1 MLACAIGDCNI
12 DVFIMEPS
20 PQKLRQKSGGMLILG
35 VTDNFDN
42 NEKAVDVN
50 LPNMQ

>member
-1 MLACAIGDCNI
+1 MRRVLSSAHKLTLPQWNRPFRNYVKNQGD
-12 DVFIMEPS
+12 
-20 PQKLRQKSGGMLILG
+20 MLILG

-50 LPNMQ
+50 